1 MQYRITL
8 NDPNPG
14 DYFYKEA
21 LKTLRAN
28 LQFSGKHNK
37 VVLVTSCH
45 SNEGKSDITFHLAVE
60 LANAGKKVLLVDADI
75 RKSVYVRR
83 YGIEGKTSGLSQ
95 YLSGQIENVNDIIY
109 NTNYP
114 YLQMILAGPAAP
126 NPSEILGDATFGNL
140 LAQARKVYDYVLVDT
155 PPLGEI
161 IDAAVIGQY
170 CDGSILVIE
179 SGGTSYRVAQGVRL
193 QLENSGCKVLGA
205 VLNKVERGSSRYG
218 YHKYGEYYGYY
229 GSHDDSENNTVDG
242 KGSRQ

>member
-1 MQYRITL
+1 MQHRIIL

-28 LQFSGKHNK
+28 LQFSGKSNK
-37 VVLVTSCH
+37 VVLLTSCY

-60 LANAGKKVLLVDADI
+60 LANAGKRVLLIDADI
-75 RKSVYVRR
+75 RKSVYINR
-83 YGIEGKTSGLSQ
+83 YNIEEKTSGLSQ

-109 NTNYP
+109 NTNYL

-126 NPSEILGDATFGNL
+126 NPSEILGDASFGNL

-170 CDGSILVIE
+170 CDGAIIVLE
-179 SGGTSYRVAQGVRL
+179 SGASSYRVAQGVKQ

-205 VLNKVERGSSRYG
+205 VLNKVAKNTSKYG
-218 YHKYGEYYGYY
+218 YHKYGKYYGYGY
-229 GSHDDSENNTVDG
+229 GENAAEHTTNEG
-242 KGSRQ
+242 KDKQ